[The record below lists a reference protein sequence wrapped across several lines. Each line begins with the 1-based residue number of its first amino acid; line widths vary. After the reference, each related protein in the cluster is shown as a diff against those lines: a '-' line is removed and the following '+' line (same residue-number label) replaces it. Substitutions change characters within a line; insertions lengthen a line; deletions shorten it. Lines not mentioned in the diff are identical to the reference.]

1 MDLEKF
7 IYSDIGKDI
16 LERFYNQGKEI
27 IPSLGYD
34 ELLKLPFNED
44 LEIEKPFVVLSKIK
58 DYEIENS
65 DDKNKSIGVEEKK
78 E

>member
-27 IPSLGYD
+27 IQPLGYD
-34 ELLKLPFNED
+34 ELLKLPYNED
-44 LEIEKPFVVLSKIK
+44 LEIKKPFIVLSKIK
-58 DYEIENS
+58 DYENENS
-65 DDKNKSIGVEEKK
+65 DEKNKSIGVEEKK